1 MVAPASTFTLLGMAL
16 EEKPR
21 LGRGAVASYK
31 KAGLVL
37 TGKPG
42 AGERS
47 RKQLATWQDLKV
59 LTIFDSYS
67 FPSYDGPTCCN

>member
-31 KAGLVL
+31 KAPGTDERRRRGMAMTSDWVL
-37 TGKPG
+37 D
-42 AGERS
+42 
-47 RKQLATWQDLKV
+47 DLDFYFCWFY
-59 LTIFDSYS
+59 I
-67 FPSYDGPTCCN
+67 

>member
-37 TGKPG
+37 TGDPG
-42 AGERS
+42 LVKEIGS
-47 RKQLATWQDLKV
+47 NWQHGKTLR
-59 LTIFDSYS
+59 F
-67 FPSYDGPTCCN
+67 